1 MNRIMKNSLYLI
13 IASLVILSCSSGI
26 KVTNSWKNPSPDTV
40 GKTYRNIFIAALTD
54 NQFARNTMEEN
65 LAEAAGARGY
75 TITRSSMV
83 LTPTFSQQKIP
94 SKDDILQKVKE
105 SNSDAI
111 FTVALI
117 SKEDR
122 DRYVQGEVNTSPSY
136 GWYGSFGGYYGTI
149 AGPIYTPGYYTTDKT
164 YYLESNLFD
173 AKSEKILWSART
185 EAYNP
190 SSIEKFCKQYTE
202 TMIKQLERDGVIK
215 K

>member
-1 MNRIMKNSLYLI
+1 MKNSIIFLI
-13 IASLVILSCSSGI
+13 ATIILLNCSPGI
-26 KVTNSWKNPSPDTV
+26 KVTNSWKDPAPDTA
-40 GKTYRNIFIAALTD
+40 GKKYRAIFITALTD

-65 LAEAAGARGY
+65 LAEAAEARGY
-75 TITRSSMV
+75 TTTRSSLV

-94 SKDDILQKVKE
+94 SKEEILQKVKE

-122 DRYVQGEVNTSPSY
+122 ARYVQGEVNTSPSY

-149 AGPIYTPGYYTTDKT
+149 AGPIYTPGYYTNDKT

-173 AKSEKILWSART
+173 ARSEKILWSVRT
-185 EAYNP
+185 ETYNP
-190 SSIEKFCKQYTE
+190 SSIEKFCKEYTQ
-202 TMIKQLERDGVIK
+202 TMIKQLERDKILK

>member
-1 MNRIMKNSLYLI
+1 MKRLINFIPSLLFVL
-13 IASLVILSCSSGI
+13 ACSPGI
-26 KVTNSWKNPSPDTV
+26 KVTNSWKDPAPDTA
-40 GKTYRNIFIAALTD
+40 GKKYHAIFITALTD

-65 LAEAAGARGY
+65 LAEAAQARGY
-75 TITRSSMV
+75 STTRSSLV
-83 LTPTFSQQKIP
+83 LTPTFAQNRIP

-117 SKEDR
+117 SKEDKA
-122 DRYVQGEVNTSPSY
+122 RYVQGEVNSAPSY

-149 AGPIYTPGYYTTDKT
+149 AGPIYTPGYYATDKT

-173 AKSEKILWSART
+173 ARTEKLLWSVRT

-202 TMIKQLERDGVIK
+202 TMIKQLEKDRIVK